1 VLEVDLM
8 SMTGFG
14 RGSAPFGGGSLVVE
28 LRTVNHRFLEV
39 RSRAPRELLAAE
51 PLIEKLLRA
60 TIHRGHC
67 TVHVSC
73 EGPGGGASR
82 IDERTLEAYLEQL
95 IAVAARHGL
104 CLADLVPVLSAA
116 PDLFALP
123 ADLIPAE
130 VETAVT
136 AAFAAASQQLLAMR
150 RSEGQAMAAALGA
163 LLAETGAAVER
174 LAGLAAGC
182 AGAILDRSRERIAL
196 LLADTEIAM
205 DPRRIEAEAAL
216 LADRADVNEE
226 VTRLRSHC
234 RQMEQLLVA
243 DKPVGRSLEFLIQ
256 EMGREANT
264 LGAKAALGEL
274 THQVVELKALLEKQ
288 RELALNVE

>member
-1 VLEVDLM
+1 VGLM

-14 RGSAPFGGGSLVVE
+14 RGSAPFGGGSLVME

-67 TVHVSC
+67 TAHLSC

-82 IDERTLEAYLEQL
+82 IDERTLETYLEQL
-95 IAVAARHGL
+95 IQVGSRHGL
-104 CLADLVPVLSAA
+104 CLADLIPVLSAA

-123 ADLIPAE
+123 VGAVPEE
-130 VETAVT
+130 VERAVT
-136 AAFAAASQQLLAMR
+136 AAFAEALQRLLAMR
-150 RSEGQAMAAALGA
+150 RSEGQAMTAALET
-163 LLAETGAAVER
+163 LLAETRATIEQ
-174 LAGLAAGC
+174 LAGLAAGS
-182 AGAILDRSRERIAL
+182 AGAILDRSRERIAA
-196 LLADTEIAM
+196 LLADTEIAI

-226 VTRLRSHC
+226 ITRLRSHC
-234 RQMEQLLVA
+234 RQLEQLIVA
-243 DKPVGRSLEFLIQ
+243 GKPAGRNLEFLLQ

-264 LGAKAALGEL
+264 LGAKAGRSEL

-288 RELALNVE
+288 RELAQNVE